1 MDKEMTQTKFYNRRM
16 TVWWFLIMVINFI
29 FGVAGIIIC
38 SLKIR
43 NIGNEDFQIGFFKL
57 SMGFAACNLIL
68 SVLLLVAVLKRD
80 QKYAFLYALLIFL
93 SLFAATIHIEST
105 TSKNVT
111 FIIIFIVFALLCFL
125 WFCVYGTYQIWL
137 KDNLAEK
144 NEVEQTVV

>member
-1 MDKEMTQTKFYNRRM
+1 MPQSKFYNRKM
-16 TVWWFLIMVINFI
+16 TVWWFLIMLINFI
-29 FGVAGIIIC
+29 FGVSGIIIC
-38 SLKIR
+38 SLKLR
-43 NIGNEDFQIGFFKL
+43 NIGGENFQMGFFKL

-68 SVLLLVAVLKRD
+68 SVLLLVAVLKKD

-105 TSKNVT
+105 TSKNIT

-137 KDNLAEK
+137 KDNEAEK
-144 NEVEQTVV
+144 AEAEQTIV